1 MEINKKKISN
11 INLLIIFLL
20 LLALFSYV
28 AINKFQKDKD
38 QTLAQVPISINLLTS
53 VHPDLPWN
61 FRPVEPKILVK
72 PGEVTTVE
80 YIVENLGNTETTG
93 IATFVYFPNQ
103 FGNYISKINCFCYDA
118 QTLKPKQK
126 DKFEFTLSSSMQF
139 MIAKMFI
146 ENLKFFDFRFF
157 EKFSIFRFFKISI
170 GFPMEIFDRKFF
182 GVTNFKMTQLPRY

>member
-20 LLALFSYV
+20 ILALLSYV
-28 AINKFQKDKD
+28 MINKFQKEKD
-38 QTLAQVPISINLLTS
+38 QVLALEPISINLLTS
-53 VHPDLPWN
+53 VHPDLSWN
-61 FRPVEPKILVK
+61 FRPVEPKIVVT
-72 PGEVTTVE
+72 PGEVITVE

-126 DKFEFTLSSSMQF
+126 GKYTLVLLIDPEATKDSKTKNIKEVTIQFT
-139 MIAKMFI
+139 
-146 ENLKFFDFRFF
+146 FFDYK
-157 EKFSIFRFFKISI
+157 EYKKQ
-170 GFPMEIFDRKFF
+170 K
-182 GVTNFKMTQLPRY
+182 T